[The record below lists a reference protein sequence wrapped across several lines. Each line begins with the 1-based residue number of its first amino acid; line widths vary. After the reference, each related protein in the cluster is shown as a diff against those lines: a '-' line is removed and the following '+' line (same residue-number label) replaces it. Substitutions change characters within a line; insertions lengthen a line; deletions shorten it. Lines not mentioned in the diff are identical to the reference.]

1 MHAHPETKAIGERVK
16 AYMKKMPFNIKEY
29 LEYDL
34 PGSDKVG
41 DWGE

>member
-1 MHAHPETKAIGERVK
+1 ME
-16 AYMKKMPFNIKEY
+16 KMPFDIKEY
-29 LEYDL
+29 LEHEI